1 MRGQTQNAGRN
12 CTSGARTASQD
23 LSQHPLLL
31 WNLTPAV
38 PVVFRLTC
46 GMVFCIYLDRRPKI
60 GVKAVSMSSSSTSPA
75 SGDLDK
81 GSGG

>member
-1 MRGQTQNAGRN
+1 MGPGQRV
-12 CTSGARTASQD
+12 RTCLSSDHSRTPLPSQA
-23 LSQHPLLL
+23 HPLFL

-38 PVVFRLTC
+38 PVIFRLTC

-75 SGDLDK
+75 IGDLDK
-81 GSGG
+81 GIGG